1 MGEKPT
7 TAPGR
12 DADSANSAKGD
23 NVLPAYCNP
32 PNPCP
37 IGHTSKSIF
46 IIMLRSNSFHGIP
59 SPPHP
64 FPIISSFLFTL
75 SIISW
80 FLVIWKRE
88 SWNNWC
94 SYSIGRR
101 ERLRG
106 GVWEHGCLQQRVP
119 VGAGLHVR
127 HGAHVR
133 LPGIV
138 REERQRKEPR
148 QCRHR
153 QYGGHRHPQDNVWLP
168 SNSHP
173 PNSLAIFFVSFS
185 SFIFLFWKMGFEA
198 TFLGFFE
205 TALLDFVGC

>member
-1 MGEKPT
+1 MLIPQTPPKATTCFRLTAIHQTLAPSVTPVNPFSSSCCAPIHFMGF
-7 TAPGR
+7 
-12 DADSANSAKGD
+12 
-23 NVLPAYCNP
+23 P
-32 PNPCP
+32 P
-37 IGHTSKSIF
+37 
-46 IIMLRSNSFHGIP
+46 
-59 SPPHP
+59 PPHP

-153 QYGGHRHPQDNVWLP
+153 QYGGHRHPQDHVWLP